1 MSEFLDE
8 VRAFYD
14 ALAPKHHARMA
25 TDLAQLPME
34 RAALAAFAELVGPG
48 ARVLDAGCGPGKV
61 TAHLAGLG
69 IAAEGLDLSPVML
82 DLARAAFPDLSFRL
96 GSLTALDVL
105 DGSLDGILS
114 WYSLIH
120 IPPAHRLPVMSELH
134 RVLVPGGFVLLAFQ
148 VGDDVR
154 HVVDPDGSDIALDF
168 HRLDPDT
175 VIAQLAEV
183 GFELYSLTVRP
194 AVGPERSGPPGLPH
208 CPAHVTLPGPVPRGA
223 NPGRPLP
230 RSRSRCLPGPGS

>member
-1 MSEFLDE
+1 MPEFLDE

-14 ALAPKHHARMA
+14 ALAPRHHERMA
-25 TDLAQLPME
+25 TDLTRLPME
-34 RAALAAFAELVGPG
+34 RAALAAFAKLVGPG
-48 ARVLDAGCGPGKV
+48 GRVLDAGCGPGKV

-69 IAAEGLDLSPVML
+69 LTAEGLDLSPVMIG
-82 DLARAAFPDLSFRL
+82 LARAAFPDLSFRL
-96 GSLTALDVL
+96 GSLTALDVP
-105 DGSLDGILS
+105 DGSLDGVLS

-120 IPPAHRLPVMSELH
+120 IPSARRLTVMSELH

-154 HVVDPDGSDIALDF
+154 HVVDPDGSDVALDF

-183 GFELYSLTVRP
+183 GFHLYSLTVRP
-194 AVGPERSGPPGLPH
+194 PEGPDEL
-208 CPAHVTLPGPVPRGA
+208 VPQASLIAR
-223 NPGRPLP
+223 RT
-230 RSRSRCLPGPGS
+230 

>member
-1 MSEFLDE
+1 MSGFLDE

-14 ALAPKHHARMA
+14 ALAPKHHERMA
-25 TDLAQLPME
+25 TDLAKLPAE
-34 RAALAAFAELVGPG
+34 RDVLAQFADLVGPG
-48 ARVLDAGCGPGKV
+48 GRVLDAGCGPGRV
-61 TAHLAGLG
+61 TAHLAELGL
-69 IAAEGLDLSPVML
+69 AAEGLDLSPVML
-82 DLARAAFPDLSFRL
+82 DLARAAYPELSFRL
-96 GSLTALDVL
+96 GSLTALDAP

-120 IPPAHRLPVMSELH
+120 IPPEHRLGVMSELH

-183 GFELYSLTVRP
+183 GFELSSLTVRQP
-194 AVGPERSGPPGLPH
+194 SGPYE
-208 CPAHVTLPGPVPRGA
+208 VVPQASLIACRT
-223 NPGRPLP
+223 
-230 RSRSRCLPGPGS
+230 